1 MPEQF
6 LSWEVLLTVPG
17 AAALIWLIVTGL
29 KKFLY
34 ITDRVAKPVILALS
48 ILFML
53 GSVFYFEG
61 FSVDLWG
68 NYVFAVVNG
77 FIVALAVLRFEETT
91 IPQLRAKNAAK
102 KYAENKYK

>member
-6 LSWEVLLTVPG
+6 LSWEILLTVPG
-17 AAALIWLIVTGL
+17 AAAVIWLIITGL
-29 KKFLY
+29 KKFLF
-34 ITDRVAKPVILALS
+34 ITDRVAKPDHLGLS
-48 ILFML
+48 IVFML

-68 NYVFAVVNG
+68 DYVFAVVNG

-91 IPQLRAKNAAK
+91 IPQFRAKNAAK
-102 KYAENKYK
+102 KYSENKFK